1 MQADKCIM
9 NNLTGNNHF
18 KNVANEMKE

>member
-9 NNLTGNNHF
+9 VVVKWQQQF
-18 KNVANEMKE
+18 KLLFFWNV